1 MKRLIIKH
9 QEKLTPETARKQFE
23 ELYLGMDRPLV
34 IMPPQYD
41 IVFEPSE
48 WIRLDV
54 VMPPKYK
61 DLILCDKN
69 GIEYIAIYDDLER
82 FIDRSGE
89 KVEDI
94 IAWMPAPQAY
104 SEDE

>member
-1 MKRLIIKH
+1 MKRLILKQKEKIT
-9 QEKLTPETARKQFE
+9 QEMAKKQFE
-23 ELYLGMDRPLV
+23 EIYLGMRKSLV
-34 IMPPQYD
+34 IVPPQYD

-54 VMPPKYK
+54 VKPPKYK

>member
-1 MKRLIIKH
+1 MKRIIKH
-9 QEKLTPETARKQFE
+9 KEKLTPETVRKQFE
-23 ELYLGMDRPLV
+23 EMYLANDRPLV

>member
-1 MKRLIIKH
+1 MKRLILK
-9 QEKLTPETARKQFE
+9 QKEKLTQEMAKKQFE
-23 ELYLGMDRPLV
+23 EIYLGMRKSLV
-34 IMPPQYD
+34 IVPPQYD

-61 DLILCDKN
+61 DLILCDIN

-104 SEDE
+104 SED